1 VWRRRR
7 VVEAADGDDSC
18 LVPSSWPSARRV
30 KEARVVL
37 AQALDD
43 QIEGAYSEHFAPRW
57 TPLVAE
63 EVLTRNVASF
73 AKPTRPRQH
82 RFQTW
87 SVAEATTFLAAIREH
102 RLYALFAVAIALGMR
117 RGEAL
122 GLRWEE

>member
-1 VWRRRR
+1 V
-7 VVEAADGDDSC
+7 A
-18 LVPSSWPSARRV
+18 
-30 KEARVVL
+30 
-37 AQALDD
+37 
-43 QIEGAYSEHFAPRW
+43 
-57 TPLVAE
+57 VAE

-73 AKPTRPRQH
+73 AKPTRPRRH

>member
-1 VWRRRR
+1 M
-7 VVEAADGDDSC
+7 VEAADGDDAC

-30 KEARVVL
+30 KEARVGL